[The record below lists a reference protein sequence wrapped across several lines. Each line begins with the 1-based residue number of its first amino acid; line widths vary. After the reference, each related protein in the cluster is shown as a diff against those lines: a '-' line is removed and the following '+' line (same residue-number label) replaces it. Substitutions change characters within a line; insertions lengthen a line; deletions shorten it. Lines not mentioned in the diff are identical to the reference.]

1 MNRTA
6 VSSSRI
12 SSIGW
17 ENSTLEVQ
25 FHNGA
30 IYQYYGVSYDEYR
43 NFMSS
48 RSLGSELS
56 RLDKRHRYARIV

>member
-1 MNRTA
+1 MYRQP

-17 ENSTLEVQ
+17 ENDVLEVQ

-30 IYQYYGVSYDEYR
+30 VYQYYNVSRSEYQ
-43 NFMSS
+43 NFMNAS
-48 RSLGSELS
+48 SLGSELS
-56 RLDKRHRYARIV
+56 RLDKIHRYQRIS